1 MGALN
6 LFQAAIRHVHD
17 SQAHARDQAA
27 EKKDHGLT
35 HKQEAAFGVGK
46 IP

>member
-6 LFQAAIRHVHD
+6 LFQAAIRHVHG
-17 SQAHARDQAA
+17 SQAHARCQAA
-27 EKKDHGLT
+27 EKKDHDQT
-35 HKQEAAFGVGK
+35 HEQEAAFGVGK